1 MMENLISV
9 IVCTYNQEDTIA
21 RTLDSIL
28 MQQCHVPYEI
38 VIGEDCSTDGT
49 LDICRQY
56 EQKHPNIIRLFAN
69 KENKGVV
76 NNYFDCIL
84 ESKGQYIADC
94 AGDDFWVDPLKLEKE
109 VSILEA
115 HSEVTLV
122 HTNWFSYEEST
133 GISRISP
140 SKPFTS
146 PLTQGK
152 VMIEAIV
159 TQRKV
164 PVIQLCTSL
173 YRAAIIRQALIKEEA
188 LFRHQNYGCEDLQV
202 AALMA
207 SHGDIAYIPDV
218 TLNYSEGGETVSH
231 SLDHHKQFCF
241 VKRITNQSFLLAQ
254 HYHIN
259 SPVTGKFFSQ
269 RVFELGM
276 FAFRA
281 HNRQMLAETFQCE
294 KDWQATRT
302 TKTHW
307 LFTVMRHEVLWR
319 TGLFVRQ
326 VFIII
331 KKLHRQFV

>member
-1 MMENLISV
+1 MENKISV
-9 IVCTYNQEDTIA
+9 IVLTFNQEDTIG

-28 MQQCHVPYEI
+28 MQRCHVPYEI

-56 EQKHPNIIRLFAN
+56 EQKHPGIIRLFAN

-173 YRAAIIRQALIKEEA
+173 YRAAIIRQALIEEEA
-188 LFRHQNYGCEDLQV
+188 LFRHQDYGCEDLQV

-259 SPVTGKFFSQ
+259 SPAIDAYFQQ
-269 RVFELGM
+269 RVYELGM
-276 FAFRA
+276 HAFRA
-281 HNRQMLAETFQCE
+281 HDSLLVQEVIACE
-294 KDWQATRT
+294 KKWNTKRT
-302 TKTHW
+302 PKIRR
-307 LFTVMRHEVLWR
+307 LFTILNHRWLW
-319 TGLFVRQ
+319 TLGLLFRKVI
-326 VFIII
+326 VSL
-331 KKLHRQFV
+331 KG